1 MLMNEAATAE
11 FFRNF
16 DFVKNDGT
24 YRILF
29 FDLGYSETLD
39 ENGFGSTSKSGT
51 PAYSSPEQLR
61 GGFQT
66 PNSDMWSIGVIYYK
80 LLTGRLP
87 FLGHTREL
95 VI

>member
-1 MLMNEAATAE
+1 MNEVATDE

-16 DFVKNDGT
+16 DFVKNDGAF
-24 YRILF
+24 RVKF
-29 FDLGYSETLD
+29 FDLGFSETLD
-39 ENGFGSTSKSGT
+39 ENGFGSASKSGT

-66 PNSDMWSIGVIYYK
+66 PNSDMWSIGVIYYR

-87 FLGHTREL
+87 FLGNTRES